1 MLGELIKYYNYD
13 WPQLAMWRICCDR
26 VRPDLDLVSLVS
38 SVCMFV
44 LVCLFTSTS
53 VWDGVTDR
61 ESVTDQ
67 IINVSLELI
76 QFVLSADLSNQTLG
90 FGHRV
95 PKKKKTDIDFIVFNL
110 WTHPKHPAERCLKP
124 HHQTDKRGGKVKG
137 QLVDQSQAGKQRHFR
152 KLPFWSVSV
161 ISYIGYGPKQK
172 GKNIGN

>member
-26 VRPDLDLVSLVS
+26 VKPDLDLVSLVP

-95 PKKKKTDIDFIVFNL
+95 PKKKKKQTSTLLSLTSGHTQSTQLKDVWSPTTKQI
-110 WTHPKHPAERCLKP
+110 KEGERSKVNWL
-124 HHQTDKRGGKVKG
+124 TKVKPANRG
-137 QLVDQSQAGKQRHFR
+137 
-152 KLPFWSVSV
+152 
-161 ISYIGYGPKQK
+161 ISGSYLSGLYLW
-172 GKNIGN
+172 